1 MNSKLLFIFVCVLI
15 SFVLFGCKKEGI
27 NFYRESGVDQY
38 LNEQNG
44 NASTNSSTTTRS
56 KSGVYIYKDNSVKD
70 MTGGGAKFGPKDINF
85 DINIK

>member
-1 MNSKLLFIFVCVLI
+1 MNLKLLFIFVCVLI

-27 NFYRESGVDQY
+27 NFYRESGVDQF

-44 NASTNSSTTTRS
+44 NANINSSTTTRS

>member
-1 MNSKLLFIFVCVLI
+1 MNLKLLFIFVCVLI

-27 NFYRESGVDQY
+27 KFYRESGVQQFVEETKS
-38 LNEQNG
+38 NFG
-44 NASTNSSTTTRS
+44 NNSSTTTKS

-70 MTGGGAKFGPKDINF
+70 MTGGGANFGPRDINF